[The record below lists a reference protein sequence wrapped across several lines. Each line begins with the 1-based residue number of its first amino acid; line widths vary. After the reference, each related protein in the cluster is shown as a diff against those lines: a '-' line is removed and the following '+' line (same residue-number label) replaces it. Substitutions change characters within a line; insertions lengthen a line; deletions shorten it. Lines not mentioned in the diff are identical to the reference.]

1 MSEAEFRTPKRVVR
15 EFIRAMY
22 DWEVDAYRRYKASIY
37 DETDHYKILRAS
49 SRAGEE
55 RKGVVAHYCT
65 TTERYPA
72 PFGHPPQYD
81 PLRREEIVEV
91 YAETP
96 ERAEVLTEYVYPEQ
110 CIDEKRRYEVVL
122 MLDGWKI
129 DDRMIL
135 SNKRWYS
142 LI

>member
-1 MSEAEFRTPKRVVR
+1 MSEAKFQTPERVVR
-15 EFIRAMY
+15 EFIRAMH
-22 DWEVDAYRRYKASIY
+22 DWEVDAYRRYKVAIF
-37 DETDHYKILRAS
+37 DETDHEKILQAS

-55 RKGVVAHYCT
+55 RKGVVARYCT

-81 PLRREEIVEV
+81 PLREEIVEV

-96 ERAEVLTEYVYPEQ
+96 ERVEVLTKYVYPEQ
-110 CIDEKRRYEVVL
+110 YIDEKRRYEVVL
-122 MLDGWKI
+122 MPDGWKI
-129 DDRMIL
+129 DDRKIL
-135 SNKRWYS
+135 SDNRWYS

>member
-1 MSEAEFRTPKRVVR
+1 MAR
-15 EFIRAMY
+15 
-22 DWEVDAYRRYKASIY
+22 
-37 DETDHYKILRAS
+37 
-49 SRAGEE
+49 
-55 RKGVVAHYCT
+55 YCT
-65 TTERYPA
+65 TTERCPA

-81 PLRREEIVEV
+81 PLREEIVEV

-96 ERAEVLTEYVYPEQ
+96 ERAEMLTEYMYPEQ
-110 CIDEKRRYEVVL
+110 YIDEKRRYEVVL

-135 SNKRWYS
+135 SNNRWYS